1 MNMENEKSTFVK
13 AQTDMLSLVM
23 RQVYLRMF
31 LALLVTAITAYYVA
45 VTPAV
50 TQFVFGSRVV
60 FWILIIAE
68 FGLVIGL
75 SAALHKMS
83 TTTANVMFLLY
94 AVLNGVTLSSI
105 FFVYQLGSIAFTFF
119 ITAGVFLAMSIY
131 GYVTKKDLN
140 TFGSYCVMGLF
151 GIIIATLVNLFVH
164 SSTLEWIVS
173 FIGVGIFM
181 GLTAWDTQKI
191 KESAYAIEPSGV
203 GKLAVIG
210 ALSLY
215 LDFIN
220 MFLYLLRFF
229 GNSRN

>member
-1 MNMENEKSTFVK
+1 MEQENKIFAGV
-13 AQTDMLSLVM
+13 QVDMLSLVM

-31 LALLVTAITAYYVA
+31 IALLVTALTSFYVISSPSIISA
-45 VTPAV
+45 LYTNN
-50 TQFVFGSRVV
+50 
-60 FWILIIAE
+60 ILLG
-68 FGLVIGL
+68 GLVIAEIALVITL
-75 SAALHKMS
+75 SAAINKLN
-83 TTTANVMFLLY
+83 TTVAGIMLLLY
-94 AVLNGVTLSSI
+94 SILNGVMLSAVFLVYTFSSI
-105 FFVYQLGSIAFTFF
+105 AYTFA

-131 GYVTKKDLN
+131 GFVTKKSLHN
-140 TFGSYCVMGLF
+140 FGSYCIMGLF
-151 GIIIATLVNLFVH
+151 GIIIASIVNIFVH

-191 KESAYAIEPSGV
+191 KEAAYNIEASQV
-203 GKLAVIG
+203 GKLAIIG

-229 GNSRN
+229 GNRD

>member
-1 MNMENEKSTFVK
+1 MENEKSTFVK

-151 GIIIATLVNLFVH
+151 GIIIASVVNLFVH

-191 KESAYAIEPSGV
+191 KESAYAVEPSGV

-229 GNSRN
+229 GNSRD

>member
-1 MNMENEKSTFVK
+1 MENEKSTFVK

>member
-1 MNMENEKSTFVK
+1 MEQENKIFASV
-13 AQTDMLSLVM
+13 QVDMLSLVM

-31 LALLVTAITAYYVA
+31 IALLVTALTSFYVISSPTIISA
-45 VTPAV
+45 LYTNN
-50 TQFVFGSRVV
+50 
-60 FWILIIAE
+60 ILLG
-68 FGLVIGL
+68 GLVIAEIALVITL
-75 SAALHKMS
+75 SAAINKLN
-83 TTTANVMFLLY
+83 TTVAGIMLLLY
-94 AVLNGVTLSSI
+94 SILNGVMLSAVFLVYTFSSI
-105 FFVYQLGSIAFTFF
+105 AYTFA

-131 GYVTKKDLN
+131 GFVTKKSLHS
-140 TFGSYCVMGLF
+140 FGSYCIMGLF
-151 GIIIATLVNLFVH
+151 GIIIASIVNIFVH

-191 KESAYAIEPSGV
+191 KEAAYNIEASQV
-203 GKLAVIG
+203 GKLAIIG

-229 GNSRN
+229 GNRD

>member
-1 MNMENEKSTFVK
+1 MDNEKSFFVK

-45 VTPAV
+45 VTPAI
-50 TQFVFGSRVV
+50 TQFVFGSRLV
-60 FWILIIAE
+60 FWVLIIAE

-83 TTTANVMFLLY
+83 TTTANIMFLLY

-131 GYVTKKDLN
+131 GYVTKKNLN

-151 GIIIATLVNLFVH
+151 GIIIATVVNLFVH

-229 GNSRN
+229 GNGRD

>member
-1 MNMENEKSTFVK
+1 
-13 AQTDMLSLVM
+13 MLSLVM

-45 VTPAV
+45 VTPAI

>member
-1 MNMENEKSTFVK
+1 MENEKGTILRE
-13 AQTDMLSLVM
+13 QTDMLSLVM

-31 LALLVTAITAYYVA
+31 IALLATAVTAFYVA
-45 VTPAV
+45 STPAV
-50 TQFVFGSRVV
+50 TNFIFSNSIV
-60 FWILIIAE
+60 FWVMIIAE

-75 SAALHKMS
+75 SAALEKIS
-83 TTTANVMFLLY
+83 ATTANLMLLLY
-94 AVLNGVTLSSI
+94 AILNGAMLSSI
-105 FFVYQLGSIAFTFF
+105 FFIYELGSIAYTFF
-119 ITAGVFLAMSIY
+119 ITSGVFLAMSIY
-131 GYVTKKDLN
+131 GFVTKKDLN
-140 TFGSYCVMGLF
+140 TFGSYCVMALF
-151 GIIIATLVNLFVH
+151 GLIIASLVNFFVH

-191 KESAYAIEPSGV
+191 KNAAFSIEPSGI

-229 GNSRN
+229 GNSRD

>member
-1 MNMENEKSTFVK
+1 MENEKSTFVK

-45 VTPAV
+45 ATPAI
-50 TQFVFGSRVV
+50 TQFIFGSRVV

-83 TTTANVMFLLY
+83 TTTANMMFILY
-94 AVLNGVTLSSI
+94 AVLNGATLSSI

-131 GYVTKKDLN
+131 GFVTKKDLN

-151 GIIIATLVNLFVH
+151 GIIIASLVNLFVH

-191 KESAYAIEPSGV
+191 KESAYSIEPSGV

-229 GNSRN
+229 GNGRN

>member
-1 MNMENEKSTFVK
+1 MENEKSTFVK

-50 TQFVFGSRVV
+50 TQFVFGSRMV

-151 GIIIATLVNLFVH
+151 GIIIATIVNLFVH

-229 GNSRN
+229 GNSRD

>member
-1 MNMENEKSTFVK
+1 MENEKSTFVK

-151 GIIIATLVNLFVH
+151 GIIIATIVNLFVH

-229 GNSRN
+229 GNSRD

>member
-1 MNMENEKSTFVK
+1 MENEKSTFVK

-50 TQFVFGSRVV
+50 TQFIFGSQVV

-94 AVLNGVTLSSI
+94 AILNGATLSSI
-105 FFVYQLGSIAFTFF
+105 FFAYQLGSIAFTGGKCQSHHQCYQYNSDNPFF
-119 ITAGVFLAMSIY
+119 HKVPPFF
-131 GYVTKKDLN
+131 VT
-140 TFGSYCVMGLF
+140 
-151 GIIIATLVNLFVH
+151 
-164 SSTLEWIVS
+164 
-173 FIGVGIFM
+173 IF
-181 GLTAWDTQKI
+181 T
-191 KESAYAIEPSGV
+191 
-203 GKLAVIG
+203 
-210 ALSLY
+210 
-215 LDFIN
+215 DFK
-220 MFLYLLRFF
+220 
-229 GNSRN
+229 

>member
-1 MNMENEKSTFVK
+1 MENEKSTFVK

-50 TQFVFGSRVV
+50 TQFVFGSRMV

-94 AVLNGVTLSSI
+94 AVLNGATLSSI

-151 GIIIATLVNLFVH
+151 GIIIATIVNLFVH

-229 GNSRN
+229 GNSRD

>member
-1 MNMENEKSTFVK
+1 MKICADVK
-13 AQTDMLSLVM
+13 YTIV
-23 RQVYLRMF
+23 F
-31 LALLVTAITAYYVA
+31 LFLLCTAISKGES
-45 VTPAV
+45 VTPTLRDSLFNATEV
-50 TQFVFGSRVV
+50 RN
-60 FWILIIAE
+60 
-68 FGLVIGL
+68 GL

-83 TTTANVMFLLY
+83 TTTANIMFLLY

-105 FFVYQLGSIAFTFF
+105 FFIYQLGSIAFTFF

-131 GYVTKKDLN
+131 GYVTKKNLN

-151 GIIIATLVNLFVH
+151 GIIIATVVNLFVH

-191 KESAYAIEPSGV
+191 KESAYVIEPSMV

-229 GNSRN
+229 GNGRD

>member
-1 MNMENEKSTFVK
+1 MDNEKSFFVN

-45 VTPAV
+45 VTPAI
-50 TQFVFGSRVV
+50 TQFVFGSRVI
-60 FWILIIAE
+60 FWVLIIAE

-83 TTTANVMFLLY
+83 TTTANIMFLLY

-105 FFVYQLGSIAFTFF
+105 FFIYQLGSIAFTFF

-131 GYVTKKDLN
+131 GYVTKKNLN

-151 GIIIATLVNLFVH
+151 GIIIATIVNLFVL

-191 KESAYAIEPSGV
+191 KESAYVIEPSGV

-229 GNSRN
+229 GNGRD